1 MVFIQFND
9 LQVYGIS
16 NRNLCQDDQ
25 ESKSIYYKG
34 QGKSHKI
41 TVSDAIQSSQKII
54 RHLSPLDFCVVSPPL
69 LPFFLSFF
77 LFLPVFLLQFTIR
90 SLSCPLLSFN
100 PSLIVLSLPIAL
112 TLNTCT
118 PACLLPNLKSFPQSG
133 LWKYN
138 A

>member
-16 NRNLCQDDQ
+16 NRNLCPDDQ

-54 RHLSPLDFCVVSPPL
+54 RHLYPLDFCVVSPPL

-77 LFLPVFLLQFTIR
+77 FVSSSLFVIVHHKVTQ
-90 SLSCPLLSFN
+90 LSSAFFQSQPDCFIFADCFDLEHVYSCMLTPKSKKF
-100 PSLIVLSLPIAL
+100 PSVWSMEI
-112 TLNTCT
+112 
-118 PACLLPNLKSFPQSG
+118 
-133 LWKYN
+133 
-138 A
+138 